1 MAITITGGI
10 SRRAVLGQSLSTW
23 GVVVLA
29 QPLTALART
38 PTKQLTVWKTP
49 TCGCCGDWVSH
60 LRKSGFEVVINNVN
74 DTGPIRKQFG
84 LADKFG
90 ACHTARLNGYV
101 IEGHVPAQE
110 LNRLLDER
118 PVALG
123 LAVPGM
129 PMGSPGM
136 DAGGSRD
143 AYSVLLVQSDGK
155 SRIYQSYP
163 SKS

>member
-1 MAITITGGI
+1 MPITRIDGI
-10 SRRAVLGQSLSTW
+10 SRRVVLGQSLAAW

-29 QPLTALART
+29 QPLTALARAE
-38 PTKQLTVWKTP
+38 TKKLTVWKTP
-49 TCGCCGDWVSH
+49 SCGCCGEWVSH
-60 LRKSGFEVVINNVN
+60 LRKSGFDVVINDVN
-74 DTGPIRKQFG
+74 DTAPIRKKFG
-84 LADKFG
+84 LADMFG
-90 ACHTARLNGYV
+90 SCHTARLNDYV

-110 LNRLLDER
+110 LNRLLREK

-136 DAGGSRD
+136 EVGSTRD
-143 AYSVLLVQSDGK
+143 AYSVLLVLPDGS

-163 SKS
+163 SKT

>member
-1 MAITITGGI
+1 MPITRIDGI
-10 SRRAVLGQSLSTW
+10 SRRAVLGQSLAAW
-23 GVVVLA
+23 GVAVLT
-29 QPLTALART
+29 QPLTALARAE
-38 PTKQLTVWKTP
+38 TKQLTVWKTP

-60 LRKSGFEVVINNVN
+60 LRKSGFEVAINDVN
-74 DTGPIRKQFG
+74 DTAPIRKKFG

-90 ACHTARLNGYV
+90 SCHTARLNGYV
-101 IEGHVPAQE
+101 IEGHVPAQQ
-110 LNRLLDER
+110 LNRLLAEK

-136 DAGGSRD
+136 EVGSTRD
-143 AYSVLLVQSDGK
+143 AYSVLLVRLDGS

-163 SKS
+163 SKT

>member
-1 MAITITGGI
+1 MATTITGRT
-10 SRRAVLGQSLSTW
+10 SRRAALVQSLSAW
-23 GVVVLA
+23 GMVVLA

-38 PTKQLTVWKTP
+38 PNKQLTVWKTP

-60 LRKSGFEVVINNVN
+60 LRKSGFEVVINEVN
-74 DTGPIRKQFG
+74 DTATIRKKFG
-84 LADKFG
+84 LADNFS

-110 LNRLLDER
+110 LNRLLVEK

-129 PMGSPGM
+129 PLGSPGM
-136 DAGGSRD
+136 EVGSRRD
-143 AYSVLLVQSDGK
+143 AYSVLLVQSDGRT
-155 SRIYQSYP
+155 RIYQSYP

>member
-1 MAITITGGI
+1 MPITRIDGI
-10 SRRAVLGQSLSTW
+10 SRRAVLGQSLAAW
-23 GVVVLA
+23 GVAVLA
-29 QPLTALART
+29 QPLTALARAE
-38 PTKQLTVWKTP
+38 TKQLTVWKTP

-60 LRKSGFEVVINNVN
+60 LRKSGFEVAINDVN
-74 DTGPIRKQFG
+74 DTAPIRKQFG
-84 LADKFG
+84 LADKFSS
-90 ACHTARLNGYV
+90 CHTARLNGYV

-110 LNRLLDER
+110 LNRLLAEK

-136 DAGGSRD
+136 EVGSTRD
-143 AYSVLLVQSDGK
+143 AYSVLLVLSDGS

-163 SKS
+163 SKT